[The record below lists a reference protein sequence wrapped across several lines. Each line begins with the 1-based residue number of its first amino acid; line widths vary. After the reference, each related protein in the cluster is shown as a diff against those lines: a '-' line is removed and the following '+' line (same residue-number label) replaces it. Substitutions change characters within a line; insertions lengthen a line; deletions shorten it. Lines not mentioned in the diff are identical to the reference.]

1 MSKPRSER
9 GLLKIE
15 RLTNM
20 IPLSD
25 NLCQASTDELD
36 TILREACD
44 AVDRAARRLTT
55 LLWRGAPW
63 AYLWRPTPNNPTR
76 HGESFWFRTGELT
89 PTPPAGWRDVYFGVN
104 PCSVAGSAGERTG
117 DGAWRVGAVNCLF
130 ADFDAKM
137 FTGGYDE
144 LLTHVHNLELS
155 PSAIVATGGGV
166 HAYWVFE
173 KPVYPPFSQVA
184 DWQRLWV
191 DQVVK
196 ADRAAKDLG
205 RVLRLPGSFN
215 HKYDPPRAVTILDGD
230 PVDRLYPTE
239 VIAEVLQ
246 PYIRLE
252 SEKRAVEAERAR
264 DAVKVEASWNRLFE
278 WAKQDATE
286 GNRHRTAM
294 RLAYRLKD
302 AGAPESLALALVT
315 DIMQDN
321 PDRESA
327 AIVKAAYR

>member
-1 MSKPRSER
+1 M
-9 GLLKIE
+9 
-15 RLTNM
+15 
-20 IPLSD
+20 
-25 NLCQASTDELD
+25 
-36 TILREACD
+36 
-44 AVDRAARRLTT
+44 
-55 LLWRGAPW
+55 
-63 AYLWRPTPNNPTR
+63 R
-76 HGESFWFRTGELT
+76 HVQS
-89 PTPPAGWRDVYFGVN
+89 
-104 PCSVAGSAGERTG
+104 
-117 DGAWRVGAVNCLF
+117 
-130 ADFDAKM
+130 
-137 FTGGYDE
+137 
-144 LLTHVHNLELS
+144 LEL
-155 PSAIVATGGGV
+155 PASAIVATGGGV
-166 HAYWVFE
+166 HCYWVFD
-173 KPVYPPFSQVA
+173 KPIRAPFVQVA
-184 DWQRLWV
+184 DWQRIWV

-205 RVLRLPGSFN
+205 RVLRSPGSFN

-230 PVDRLYPTE
+230 PVDRLYPVE
-239 VIAEVLQ
+239 VIAEVLR

-315 DIMQDN
+315 DIMGDN

-327 AIVKAAYR
+327 AIVKAAFR

>member
-1 MSKPRSER
+1 
-9 GLLKIE
+9 
-15 RLTNM
+15 M
-20 IPLSD
+20 IPFSD
-25 NLCQASTDELD
+25 AACQASTDELD

-44 AVDRAARRLTT
+44 AVDRASRRLTT

-63 AYLWRPTPNNPTR
+63 AYLWRPTPDNPTR

-130 ADFDAKM
+130 ADFDAKLY
-137 FTGGYDE
+137 TGGMEE
-144 LLTHVHNLELS
+144 LMRHVQSLEL
-155 PSAIVATGGGV
+155 PASAIVATGGGV
-166 HAYWVFE
+166 HAYWVFD
-173 KPVYPPFSQVA
+173 KPMRAPFAQVA
-184 DWQRLWV
+184 DWQRIWV
-191 DQVVK
+191 DRVVE

-205 RVLRLPGSFN
+205 RVLRAPGSLN
-215 HKYDPPRAVTILDGD
+215 HKYSPPRPVTILDGD

-239 VIAEVLQ
+239 AIAEVLR

-327 AIVKAAYR
+327 GIVKAAYR